1 MKNKQRFNG
10 EGSFYFDKSK
20 NRWYGVLTIGYKD
33 DKPVRRKV
41 SDKTFKG
48 AQKKFNE
55 LKEQVSKGVLIEK
68 SACLLPDLIL
78 AQIENKKALNL
89 IKESTYSRDLS
100 TLKIIEKAS
109 LSKIPVQEISEKD
122 ILIFLN
128 KNLWR
133 SESYLKKLYRQLNS
147 AFTYAQSKDLIL
159 KNPMQHLRRPK
170 SKKQT
175 KKVYALTVQEQR
187 HLMEAL
193 TGPEAENKYSAIF
206 QLLLFTG
213 MRPGEAL
220 ALDKDTDINFN
231 FNKITIHR
239 TAERDATGQ
248 ASLSEQPKTESSIR
262 TITMGAACRRLL
274 QTYLKDWKPNPYNLL
289 FYDYEND
296 HILNTNQLNSAFKQI
311 IKKYK
316 IIPVKFELT
325 SLNEKTHPIRFK
337 KFTYFEKSGK
347 SFKILK
353 SQPQDWFKNQGKYYF
368 KKETPEKPFSPHMLR
383 HTFATRCIESGMP
396 VKVLSK
402 ILGHSDIQI
411 TLNTYYDVFENFESD
426 ALKQAESYLERLS
439 LIG

>member
-55 LKEQVSKGVLIEK
+55 LKERILKGQLIEK
-68 SACLLPDLIL
+68 DSCLLPDLIL
-78 AQIENKKALNL
+78 SQVEKKKALNL
-89 IKESTYSRDLS
+89 IKDVTYFRELS
-100 TLKIIEKAS
+100 TLKIIQNAPIGKMR
-109 LSKIPVQEISEKD
+109 VQDIRESD
-122 ILIFLN
+122 ILIFF
-128 KNLWR
+128 KNNLHR

-147 AFTYAQSKDLIL
+147 AFKYAQSENIIL
-159 KNPMQHLRRPK
+159 KNPMQNVSRPK
-170 SKKQT
+170 SQKPT
-175 KKVYALTVQEQR
+175 KKVYALTVEEQR
-187 HLMEAL
+187 HLMEVL
-193 TGPEAENKYSAIF
+193 TGSEKSNKYSPIF
-206 QLLLFTG
+206 QLMLFTG
-213 MRPGEAL
+213 MRPGEVL
-220 ALDKDTDINFN
+220 ALDKDIDVNFN
-231 FNKITIHR
+231 FKKITIRR
-239 TAERDATGQ
+239 TAERYANGQ
-248 ASLSEQPKTESSIR
+248 SFLSDKPKTENSIR
-262 TITMGAACRRLL
+262 TITMSAACQRLL
-274 QTYLKDWKPNPYNLL
+274 QAYLKNWKPNPYNLL

-337 KFTYFEKSGK
+337 KFTYFEKFGK

-411 TLNTYYDVFENFESD
+411 TLNTYCDVFENFESD

>member
-78 AQIENKKALNL
+78 SQVEKKKALNL
-89 IKESTYSRDLS
+89 IKNVTYFRELS
-100 TLKIIEKAS
+100 TLKIIQNAPIGKMR
-109 LSKIPVQEISEKD
+109 VQDIRESD
-122 ILIFLN
+122 ILIFF
-128 KNLWR
+128 KNNLHR

-147 AFTYAQSKDLIL
+147 AFKYAQSENIIL
-159 KNPMQHLRRPK
+159 KNPMQNVSRPK
-170 SKKQT
+170 SQKPT
-175 KKVYALTVQEQR
+175 KKVYALTVEEQR
-187 HLMEAL
+187 HLMEVL
-193 TGPEAENKYSAIF
+193 TGSEKNNKYSPIF
-206 QLLLFTG
+206 QLMLFTG

-220 ALDKDTDINFN
+220 ALDKDIDVNFN
-231 FNKITIHR
+231 FKKITIRR
-239 TAERDATGQ
+239 TAERDANGQ
-248 ASLSEQPKTESSIR
+248 SFLSDKPKTENSIR
-262 TITMGAACRRLL
+262 TITMSAACRRLL
-274 QTYLKDWKPNPYNLL
+274 QSYLKNWKPNLYNLL

-411 TLNTYYDVFENFESD
+411 TLNTYCDVFENFESD
-426 ALKQAESYLERLS
+426 ALKQAESYLEKLS

>member
-1 MKNKQRFNG
+1 MKNKQRYNG

-20 NRWYGVLTIGYKD
+20 NRWYGVLTIGYENN
-33 DKPVRRKV
+33 KPIRKKV

-55 LKEQVSKGVLIEK
+55 LKERILKGQLIEK
-68 SACLLPDLIL
+68 DSCLLPDLIL
-78 AQIENKKALNL
+78 AQIEKKKALNL

-109 LSKIPVQEISEKD
+109 ISKIPVQEISEKD

-231 FNKITIHR
+231 FNKITIRR
-239 TAERDATGQ
+239 TLTKDLNDRACLGSVT
-248 ASLSEQPKTESSIR
+248 KTENGMR
-262 TITMGAACRRLL
+262 TITMSEASKSLL
-274 QTYLKDWKPNPYNLL
+274 LAYLKTWQPNQFNLL

-296 HILNTNQLNSAFKQI
+296 HILNTNQLNSAFKHI
-311 IKKYK
+311 IEKYS
-316 IIPVKFELT
+316 IIPFKKVFTPL
-325 SLNEKTHPIRFK
+325 SEKSHPVRFK
-337 KFTYFEKSGK
+337 KYVFYKKEKDVFRSL
-347 SFKILK
+347 STE
-353 SQPQDWFKNQGKYYF
+353 PVDWVKNQEKYF
-368 KKETPEKPFSPHMLR
+368 FIKKVPEKPFSPHMLR

-411 TLNTYYDVFENFESD
+411 TLNTYCDVFENFESD

>member
-78 AQIENKKALNL
+78 SQIEKKKALNL

-159 KNPMQHLRRPK
+159 KNPMQNLRRPK

-187 HLMEAL
+187 HLMEVL

-213 MRPGEAL
+213 IRPGEAL
-220 ALDKDTDINFN
+220 ALDKDEDINFN
-231 FNKITIHR
+231 FNKITIRR
-239 TAERDATGQ
+239 TLTKDLNDRACLGSVT
-248 ASLSEQPKTESSIR
+248 KTENGMR
-262 TITMGAACRRLL
+262 TITMSEASKSLL
-274 QTYLKDWKPNPYNLL
+274 LAYLKTWQPNQFNLL

-296 HILNTNQLNSAFKQI
+296 HILNTNQLNSAFKHI
-311 IKKYK
+311 IEKYSIISFKKVFTPLSEK
-316 IIPVKFELT
+316 SHPV
-325 SLNEKTHPIRFK
+325 RFK
-337 KFTYFEKSGK
+337 KYVFYKKEKDAFS
-347 SFKILK
+347 SL
-353 SQPQDWFKNQGKYYF
+353 STEPVDWVKNQEKYF
-368 KKETPEKPFSPHMLR
+368 FIKKIPEKPFSPHMLR

-411 TLNTYYDVFENFESD
+411 TLNTYCDVFDQFEND
-426 ALKQAESYLERLS
+426 AVKQAERYLEKLS
-439 LIG
+439 LIS

>member
-68 SACLLPDLIL
+68 SDFLLPDLIL
-78 AQIENKKALNL
+78 SQVEKKKALNL
-89 IKESTYSRDLS
+89 IKDVTYFRELS
-100 TLKIIEKAS
+100 TLKIIQNAPIGKMR
-109 LSKIPVQEISEKD
+109 VQDIRESD
-122 ILIFLN
+122 ILIFF
-128 KNLWR
+128 KNNLHR

-147 AFTYAQSKDLIL
+147 TFKYAQSENIIL
-159 KNPMQHLRRPK
+159 KNPMQNVSRPK
-170 SKKQT
+170 SQKPT
-175 KKVYALTVQEQR
+175 KKVYALTVEEQR
-187 HLMEAL
+187 HLMEVL
-193 TGPEAENKYSAIF
+193 TGSEKSNKYSPIF

-231 FNKITIHR
+231 FNKITIRR
-239 TAERDATGQ
+239 TLTKDLNDRACLGSVT
-248 ASLSEQPKTESSIR
+248 KTENGMR
-262 TITMGAACRRLL
+262 TITMSEASKSLL
-274 QTYLKDWKPNPYNLL
+274 LAYLKTWQPNQFNLL

-296 HILNTNQLNSAFKQI
+296 HILNTNQLNSAFKHI
-311 IKKYK
+311 IEKYS
-316 IIPVKFELT
+316 IIPFKKVFTPL
-325 SLNEKTHPIRFK
+325 SEKSHPVRFK
-337 KFTYFEKSGK
+337 KYVFYKKEKDVFRSL
-347 SFKILK
+347 STE
-353 SQPQDWFKNQGKYYF
+353 PVDWVKNQEKYF
-368 KKETPEKPFSPHMLR
+368 FIKKVPEKPFSPHMLR

-411 TLNTYYDVFENFESD
+411 TLNTYCDVFENFESD

>member
-1 MKNKQRFNG
+1 MKNKQRYNG

-20 NRWYGVLTIGYKD
+20 NRWYGVLTIGYENN
-33 DKPVRRKV
+33 KPIRKKV

-55 LKEQVSKGVLIEK
+55 LKERILKGQLIEK
-68 SACLLPDLIL
+68 DSCLLPDLIL
-78 AQIENKKALNL
+78 AQIEKKKALNL

-109 LSKIPVQEISEKD
+109 LSKIPIQEISEKD
-122 ILIFLN
+122 ILVFFN

-147 AFTYAQSKDLIL
+147 TFKYAQSENMIL
-159 KNPMQHLRRPK
+159 KNPMQNVSRPK
-170 SKKQT
+170 SQKPT
-175 KKVYALTVQEQR
+175 KKVYALTVEEQR
-187 HLMEAL
+187 HLMEVL
-193 TGPEAENKYSAIF
+193 TGSEKSNKYSPIF
-206 QLLLFTG
+206 QLMLFTG

-220 ALDKDTDINFN
+220 ALDKDIDVNFN
-231 FNKITIHR
+231 FKKITIRR
-239 TAERDATGQ
+239 TAERDANGQ
-248 ASLSEQPKTESSIR
+248 SFLSDKPKTENSIR
-262 TITMGAACRRLL
+262 TITMSAACQRLL
-274 QTYLKDWKPNPYNLL
+274 QDYLKNWQPNPYNLL
-289 FYDYEND
+289 FYDYENN

-411 TLNTYYDVFENFESD
+411 TLNTYCDVFENFESD
-426 ALKQAESYLERLS
+426 ALKQAESYLAKLS